1 MLPVRPKKSLGQHF
15 LKDRNIAARIIR
27 HLEGRSGNVL
37 EIGPG
42 MGILTLYLIERPT
55 PNLYL
60 IEIDPHSVDY
70 LADRFPGMQDRILMA
85 DFLDFDMTKIF
96 GGTFSIVGNFPYHIS
111 SQIVFRILGYRDQVD
126 EVVGMFQKEVGERIA
141 SPPGS
146 RKYGILSV
154 LVQAFYEVELL
165 FRVNEQVFQPPPK
178 VKSVVIRLKKNRGA
192 PLDCDEK
199 LFFTVVKTAF
209 NQRRK
214 TLRNALRG
222 LSMRS
227 FPGKEILLSKRAEQ
241 LTVDDFVLI
250 TRAIQADMASV

>member
-15 LKDRNIAARIIR
+15 LKDRNIAAKIIR
-27 HLEGRSGNVL
+27 HLEGASGNVL

-42 MGILTLYLIERPT
+42 MGILTEHLIGLPT

-60 IEIDPHSVDY
+60 IEIDPYSVEY
-70 LADRFPGMQDRILMA
+70 LSGRFPGMQGRVLMA
-85 DFLDFDMTKIF
+85 DFLEFDMTKIF
-96 GGTFSIVGNFPYHIS
+96 SGTFSIVGNFPYHIS
-111 SQIVFRILGYRDQVD
+111 SQIVFRILNYRDQVD

-165 FRVNEQVFQPPPK
+165 FQVNEQVFQPPPK
-178 VKSVVIRLKKNRGA
+178 VKSVVIKLKRNSKTS
-192 PLDCDEK
+192 LDCDEK
-199 LFFTVVKTAF
+199 LFFIVVKTAF

-222 LSMRS
+222 LDIGS
-227 FPGKEILLSKRAEQ
+227 FPDREIMLSKRAEQ
-241 LTVDDFVLI
+241 LSVGDFVKI
-250 TRAIQADMASV
+250 TRAIRPEGSPA